1 MTGRHGKDDGDS
13 MRLGRTGGS
22 FFSIL
27 VMLAVCAAA
36 HAGPTYEFACITN
49 TSAVNAATGNAQL
62 FVEVS
67 NPGSGQVSFLFTNTG
82 PLPCSICDVYFD
94 DGSLLGIASIINGP
108 GVSFD
113 DEHVSPP
120 DLPGGENLA
129 PPFET
134 TEGFAAD
141 SDSPGV
147 MTNGVNPGEFLE
159 ILFDLQ
165 AGKVYADVLSDL
177 ASGEL
182 RIGLHVQAFADGGS
196 ESFVNIPAPGA
207 FLLATLG
214 IGCIRWFR
222 MRKVL
227 GM

>member
-62 FVEVS
+62 FVEVN

-94 DGSLLGIASIINGP
+94 DGSLLGIASINEGP
-108 GVSFD
+108 GVAFD
-113 DEHVSPP
+113 TPATP
-120 DLPGGENLA
+120 ANLPGGNSIS

-134 TEGFAAD
+134 TAGFSVD
-141 SDSPGV
+141 SDEPVQS
-147 MTNGVNPGEFLE
+147 NGVNPGEFLE

-177 ASGEL
+177 GSGEL
-182 RIGLHVQAFADGGS
+182 RIGLHVQAFADGNS

-227 GM
+227 GI